1 MSTRRVPTGQGAR
14 RGGIAL
20 AVALAA
26 ALVAAPS
33 RAQAGWCASVTG
45 PDGGFVTCGYV
56 SWQQC
61 RAALSGQGGICYPE
75 PRR

>member
-1 MSTRRVPTGQGAR
+1 MPTDKRAAR
-14 RGGIAL
+14 AALALGIA
-20 AVALAA
+20 VVA

-45 PDGGFVTCGYV
+45 PDGGFVSCGYK